1 MTMRPFSKGRLQRC
15 VRDHRAGYSQSL
27 AVLEHAKYVSDVA
40 LTKTSIMLGLG
51 ESDENIRQTLRDIRE
66 IDLDVVKFGQYLQ
79 PSKRHLSVKEYA
91 TLKSVKNGK
100 RRQKIWAH
108 WYLRSSYKAGEFFL
122 KNLIKEKEVA
132 KEGASTG
139 QTG

>member
-1 MTMRPFSKGRLQRC
+1 MRERPSGWIFSISGRVGTC
-15 VRDHRAGYSQSL
+15 
-27 AVLEHAKYVSDVA
+27 DVA

-100 RRQKIWAH
+100 RRQKIWVSNTLRVAH

-132 KEGASTG
+132 KEGALIG

>member
-1 MTMRPFSKGRLQRC
+1 MRERPSGWIFSISDSVGTC
-15 VRDHRAGYSQSL
+15 
-27 AVLEHAKYVSDVA
+27 DVA

-100 RRQKIWAH
+100 RRQKIWISNTLRVAH
-108 WYLRSSYKAGEFFL
+108 WYL
-122 KNLIKEKEVA
+122 
-132 KEGASTG
+132 STKLENSFSRILSRKKKWRRKG
-139 QTG
+139 L